1 MATRRVEYIDLAKG
15 LSMSLIILFHIRDFH
30 TTVEVGLEFFRVPI
44 YFFLSGLF
52 FKEYSSIKVYTL
64 KRVNKLIIPY
74 LFFFLT
80 AYAAGIVCHFLH
92 FYEKGLLE
100 EPFRWGMIGDIFF
113 KLGRGEDIGYNSPIW
128 FLLSLF
134 EVNILFFLLHRWIR
148 NWKWRLA
155 VCFLMGCAMVTAW
168 TVTERWPY
176 YLDRSL
182 ASLPFFAVG
191 YATKGW
197 ILQEKEL
204 FRRRTGWLLCLG
216 CFAFVYGCAL
226 FPKEVR
232 DIFLVH
238 YAAGFAGIALLLIFC
253 RLLERLP
260 LISYLGR
267 YSLIVLGFHTFFVAP
282 LRFVF
287 SFAGEIGQYVLT
299 YVAIALLMRFVVIP
313 FSIRFFPYFT
323 AQKELIRS

>member
-100 EPFRWGMIGDIFF
+100 EPFRWGAVGDIFF

-253 RLLERLP
+253 RLMERLP

-267 YSLIVLGFHTFFVAP
+267 YSLIVLGFHTFFIAP

>member
-52 FKEYSSIKVYTL
+52 FKEYSGL
-64 KRVNKLIIPY
+64 KEFSLKKVNKLIIPY